1 MSPSVNE
8 AETDMPPRT
17 SEQGTWVAGGSAA
30 VGLGAAVVAAVA
42 GLCCIGPITVA
53 LLGAGGAVA
62 AAGLKPYRLPLL
74 LASAVFLAVG
84 YWRVYWPAPTVA
96 GAACPIRGGRYV
108 RAALWGAS
116 AMWVMAAT
124 LMLVA

>member
-1 MSPSVNE
+1 VSAPVEDLAADPSPRAPE
-8 AETDMPPRT
+8 RAP
-17 SEQGTWVAGGSAA
+17 WIAGGSAA
-30 VGLGAAVVAAVA
+30 AGLGAAVAAAIA

-74 LASAVFLAVG
+74 LASAAFLAVA
-84 YWRVYWPAPTVA
+84 YWRVYRSTATA
-96 GAACPIRGGRYV
+96 TSAACPVEIGRYL

-116 AMWVMAAT
+116 LVWVMAAT
-124 LMLVA
+124 LMLAD